1 MQLAIRGF
9 QLMPEMRIFAGI
21 SDEENYKSIL
31 RPRASRWLA
40 SAPSSLSD
48 LPSVAARMMLAFP
61 QNLSEI

>member
-40 SAPSSLSD
+40 SGP
-48 LPSVAARMMLAFP
+48 AACRICRRLLLDDAGVP
-61 QNLSEI
+61 QKLSEI